1 MDTELENG
9 KHEVVSNGSN
19 AGVTVVNTN
28 SKVSHGYLPSSV
40 NKTKQ
45 GTNII
50 SDDINSMSAHI
61 GDETSGTSTMVY
73 PSGSIDLNNTY
84 YEDDSSAVSDY
95 NEGIKATKTEYEES
109 SDNSINALSVVLSS
123 KLHSCYR
130 KINGMSNT
138 SAIANVT
145 TKDNTL
151 VVAGCQMCMLYIM
164 IPAGTNVCFRCGN
177 PTLIHFGGNGQA

>member
-9 KHEVVSNGSN
+9 NREIVSNGSN

-28 SKVSHGYLPSSV
+28 SKVSHGYVPSSV
-40 NKTKQ
+40 NKTS

-50 SDDINSMSAHI
+50 LDDINSVSSHI
-61 GDETSGTSTMVY
+61 GDETSGTSTMVS
-73 PSGSIDLNNTY
+73 PLGSIDLNNTY
-84 YEDDSSAVSDY
+84 YEDDSSGFSDY
-95 NEGIKATKTEYEES
+95 NEDIKATKTEYEES

-130 KINGMSNT
+130 IINGMSNS

-164 IPAGTNVCFRCGN
+164 IPASTSVCFRCGN
-177 PTLIHFGGNGQA
+177 STLIHFGGNGQT